1 MKKKLRAIQFKK
13 FDGAGTEVSLEKLK
27 EHLWSAERVELFST
41 ENIIK
46 LNIRFG
52 ELYHICDDQ
61 EWNDYKCFLNDNAV
75 SIKINK
81 WWQFWN

>member
-13 FDGAGTEVSLEKLK
+13 FDGAGAEVSFEKVK
-27 EHLWSAERVELFST
+27 EHLWDAERVELFSVDK
-41 ENIIK
+41 IIK

-52 ELYHICDDQ
+52 ELFHICDDN
-61 EWNDYKCFLNDNAV
+61 EWNDYENFLTDNGI

-81 WWQFWN
+81 WWEFWN